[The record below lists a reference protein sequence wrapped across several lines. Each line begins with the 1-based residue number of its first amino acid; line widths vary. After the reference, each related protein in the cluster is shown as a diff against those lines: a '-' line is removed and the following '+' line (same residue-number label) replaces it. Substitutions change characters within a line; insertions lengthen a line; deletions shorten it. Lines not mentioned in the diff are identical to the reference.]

1 MSTLN
6 QEKSKAARARRKKSK
21 WVGPVIVMLTLAALA
36 AAGVSTMLYINR
48 QTAEVVPARKGK
60 AISAVYGTVKV
71 EWAYSKSVK
80 AEVTGYI
87 TFAEG
92 LYSGVS
98 SIGNVVKKDQALAR
112 ITDEATARQ
121 IQQGR
126 NDLEAALERQ
136 RMGPLTTQLLRN
148 AEDNLKRLQQLEKLG
163 NVPAVQLEQAKN
175 EVSRLKDEVRAEEI
189 EINRMVDN
197 LSLNVKN
204 LMERQNKSEIK
215 SPMDGILTGIA
226 CTDGEKVFENNVV
239 FTIAQ
244 NRTYL
249 SGQVNEED
257 VGSLRPKMKASIRL
271 YSFANQE
278 FKAVLSS
285 IQPGVDPATQRYSV
299 VLSFDPDSSPVN
311 PMAGMTGEMNIVLDE
326 RDNSILIP
334 ASALVVDKVFIVK
347 DNVVVPRDVQ
357 VGFRSMERVEILSG
371 IDEGDLVIKADQD
384 QFSPGERVRPIQVDT
399 TRKP

>member
-6 QEKSKAARARRKKSK
+6 QEKSKAARARRKKAK
-21 WVGPVIVMLTLAALA
+21 WVGPVIIMLTLAALA

-98 SIGNVVKKDQALAR
+98 SIGNVVKKDQPLAR

-121 IQQGR
+121 IQQAR
-126 NDLEAALERQ
+126 NDFEAALERQ
-136 RMGPLTTQLLRN
+136 RMGPLNTQLLRN

-175 EVSRLKDEVRAEEI
+175 EVTRLKDEVRAEEI

-197 LSLNVKN
+197 LTLNVKN
-204 LMERQNKSEIK
+204 LMERQSKSEIK
-215 SPMDGILTGIA
+215 SPMDGILTGIG

-257 VGSLRPKMKASIRL
+257 VGSIRPKMKASIRL

-299 VLSFDPDSSPVN
+299 VLSFDPEASPVN
-311 PMAGMTGEMNIVLDE
+311 PMAGMTGEMNIVLAE

-399 TRKP
+399 TKKP